1 MIRNSNDGRILT
13 AVVAMGIIFGTAF
26 IPFTCDQ
33 GEYTI
38 RNPYEAVEWET
49 YGHYKAALHLHTT
62 QSDGFHHVDEVIR
75 AYRDAGFS
83 IISITDHDSF
93 YPNWQL
99 ERERTVPAGTTPYL
113 FPAIENFPAHTT
125 WPWTAYGSLSP
136 EAHGI
141 VGIEGN
147 ELTTLHHM
155 NSYFNDYGTTGGVSE
170 DEQLYAVRDKG
181 GVAIFNHPG
190 HTGNWWT
197 KRSTDWYIERFEKH
211 SDDYLLGIEITTGGY
226 YDYNVALWDQLL
238 AHFMPERPIWGFGSD
253 DMHRLES
260 VPFAYTVFLLDT
272 LDESSVREAFLKG
285 QFYFVRSS
293 HRVNYMEYD
302 PEITWNIPSIHDIAI
317 DASKGIVSIT
327 ASNYDEIHWI
337 SLQADTLRGDYDRG
351 NNERTPFGRI
361 IGRGDS
367 IELPLNDI
375 LGPYI
380 RAEIINTAED
390 EEYRLFLNPFS
401 ISKSAPQ

>member
-83 IISITDHDSF
+83 VISITDHDSF

-99 ERERTVPAGTTPYL
+99 EREQDGSRRERRPISSRR
-113 FPAIENFPAHTT
+113 IENFPAHTT

-147 ELTTLHHM
+147 ELTTRHHM
-155 NSYFNDYGTTGGVSE
+155 NSYFNGYGTTGGASE

-190 HTGNWWT
+190 HTGSWWT
-197 KRSTDWYIERFEKH
+197 KRSSGLVYRKV
-211 SDDYLLGIEITTGGY
+211 SK
-226 YDYNVALWDQLL
+226 
-238 AHFMPERPIWGFGSD
+238 
-253 DMHRLES
+253 
-260 VPFAYTVFLLDT
+260 T
-272 LDESSVREAFLKG
+272 LC
-285 QFYFVRSS
+285 
-293 HRVNYMEYD
+293 
-302 PEITWNIPSIHDIAI
+302 
-317 DASKGIVSIT
+317 
-327 ASNYDEIHWI
+327 
-337 SLQADTLRGDYDRG
+337 
-351 NNERTPFGRI
+351 
-361 IGRGDS
+361 
-367 IELPLNDI
+367 
-375 LGPYI
+375 
-380 RAEIINTAED
+380 
-390 EEYRLFLNPFS
+390 
-401 ISKSAPQ
+401 